1 MSKIDT
7 LSALNCWNILL
18 SISIFPFKF
27 LPAYVDVDCIIIG
40 KMKSIRMPSCSAVD
54 ITVKIDLEL
63 CCLFWAQ
70 I

>member
-18 SISIFPFKF
+18 IFPFKF
-27 LPAYVDVDCIIIG
+27 LPAYVDVDCIFIG